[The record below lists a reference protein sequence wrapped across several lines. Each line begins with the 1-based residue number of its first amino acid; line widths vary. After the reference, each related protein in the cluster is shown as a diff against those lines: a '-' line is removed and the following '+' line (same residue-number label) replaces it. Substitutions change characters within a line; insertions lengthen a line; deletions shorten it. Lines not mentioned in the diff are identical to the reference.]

1 MARRRSPLSRVVW
14 QPLVPQTDSDTSS
27 LENAG
32 AGRAS
37 AANASG
43 ARRRRMC
50 MPVVHP
56 PRSGGS
62 LQAERLAED
71 LAHDLVRAAP
81 DRAEARV
88 ARHALDLVLLHVA
101 GAAVDL
107 QRLVGDVEAVALGLQ
122 LRHRHLA
129 QRVLALVEATER
141 VVGQGAAGLQLQRHL
156 RDLVAD

>member
-71 LAHDLVRAAP
+71 LAHDLVRAAA

-107 QRLVGDVEAVALGLQ
+107 QARVHHVEAGPLRDQLG
-122 LRHRHLA
+122 HRDLLDG
-129 QRVLALVEATER
+129 VLAAGEAP
-141 VVGQGAAGLQLQRHL
+141 
-156 RDLVAD
+156 